1 MACTTNA
8 SDLWCGV
15 VTVELYSLSGVDLA
29 HGFVDATDT
38 GALSDK
44 TFSVGTNS
52 YTIDLV
58 FVGVG
63 TNAGVLYLSLTSALT
78 AADRA
83 KLVLQVDGSSGT
95 FAFSAASD
103 PTSAYTYEWTMS
115 GLDWSSETS
124 VTLRLRATNSAPEY
138 SGVLEYLEVAENS
151 PPDTVVGTVTATDA
165 DDDTLTYS
173 LEGTDAGSFAIDSGT
188 GEIKTVSGVTY
199 NYETKFTYQMTA
211 KAEDGNGGSD
221 TINVNIT
228 LLDDDTEKSAK
239 PAKPTLAAV
248 PGSSTSL
255 TATWE
260 KPGLNGGPDIT
271 GYKLEYREGSWN
283 WQNFAHSGTA
293 LTTTLTGLTANT
305 EYQVRVRAEN
315 GETDS
320 DWSDPSDAVRTN
332 AEAGLPTV
340 TLHLSDDEPLEDLLA
355 VTVTATASPA
365 SPVAFTVEI
374 SASPVAPATD
384 DDFELS
390 TNRTL
395 SFAANATGSTGTV
408 RISPVA
414 DDDPEPNDVVTV
426 SGVVSNPAI
435 PNPDDVTLTILNDDA
450 DLPQDIAIDAPA
462 AVDEGAGTA
471 NVTVTLTT
479 LQNTAPVIDA
489 QLFYRQR
496 PETATR
502 GDDYTRPQSLGNRIA
517 VVPVS
522 EFSANADGTAW
533 VARHSFEIGIVDDGE
548 AEADETIVFEIYGS
562 SDNRGTE
569 QTIVIR
575 DDDRPPAVSIAA
587 ANPTVLEGQQP
598 AVFTLSRTGATGSA
612 LTVTV
617 ALTEQA
623 DRDVLPD
630 GAATERTV
638 TFAPGSSTA
647 ALTVELKDDDL
658 VEPDRDLTA
667 AVRVGAGYTVGDP
680 SAATV
685 TVEDDEAPMPPVI
698 EDIDVV
704 STPRLRWRNSRE
716 EDTYGEGEN
725 IRIGVR
731 FDQPVHVEG
740 YPVLALEVGDPCISV
755 CEARYES
762 GSGTDTLVFAY
773 LVLDTEIDRNG
784 VAIPAN
790 PVRASIDDF
799 DGFSIRND
807 WDQEARLSYRREGTK
822 SGHRVDGTR
831 QAAQHLSVED
841 AEAHEADGEMAFTVR
856 LEPRGLGIVTVEYGT
871 SDGSGS
877 KAAIAGLGLHER
889 RAAR

>member
-1 MACTTNA
+1 MACTPSA

-38 GALSDK
+38 GALSVK

-95 FAFSAASD
+95 FAFSDASD

-124 VTLRLRATNSAPEY
+124 VTLRLRATNSAPEF

-271 GYKLEYREGSWN
+271 GYKLEYREGSGN

-332 AEAGLPTV
+332 AEAGPPTV
-340 TLHLSDDEPLEDLLA
+340 TLYLSDDEPFEDLLA
-355 VTVTATASPA
+355 VTVTATVSPA
-365 SPVAFTVEI
+365 TPVAFTVEI
-374 SASPVAPATD
+374 SASPVAPATG

-395 SFAANATGSTGTV
+395 TFAENATGSTGTV
-408 RISPVA
+408 RISPVS
-414 DDDPEPNDVVTV
+414 DEDPEPNDVVTV

-435 PNPDDVTLTILNDDA
+435 PNPDDVRLTILNDDA
-450 DLPQDIAIDAPA
+450 DLAQDIAIDAPA

-502 GDDYTRPQSLGNRIA
+502 GGDYTRPQSLGNRIA
-517 VVPVS
+517 IVPVS

-533 VARHSFEIGIVDDGE
+533 VARHSFEIGIVDDSE
-548 AEADETIVFEIYGS
+548 SEPDETIVFEIYS
-562 SDNRGTE
+562 ISDNRGIE

-575 DDDRPPAVSIAA
+575 DDDRSPAVSIAA

-598 AVFTLSRTGATGSA
+598 AVFTLSRTGAPGSA

-623 DRDVLPD
+623 NRDVLPD

-647 ALTVELKDDDL
+647 ALTVELKDDEL

-667 AVRVGAGYTVGDP
+667 AVRAGAGYTVGDP
-680 SAATV
+680 SSATV
-685 TVEDDEAPMPPVI
+685 TVEDDEAPTAPEIDDI
-698 EDIDVV
+698 EVV

-790 PVRASIDDF
+790 PVRASIDDL
-799 DGFSIRND
+799 DGFQHPQRLGPGGAPFL
-807 WDQEARLSYRREGTK
+807 QEEGHAERPQ
-822 SGHRVDGTR
+822 GGRV
-831 QAAQHLSVED
+831 
-841 AEAHEADGEMAFTVR
+841 
-856 LEPRGLGIVTVEYGT
+856 
-871 SDGSGS
+871 
-877 KAAIAGLGLHER
+877 
-889 RAAR
+889 AARRRRTCRWRMPRRTRPTARWISRCAWSRTAWAS